1 MIVGIDLGGTKT
13 RVIAEEDG
21 TSLLDVAVP
30 TRSWQS
36 GTLLEDEK
44 NPQRL
49 LSLLD
54 GLAGSRTAA
63 IAIGARDL
71 DNDRQLR
78 EFNTRVS
85 QEHGGPVLAVND
97 VELLAPAAGLE
108 NAIAVIVGTGSKVVG
123 HDAAGA
129 VISAGGHG
137 YLLDDEGSAPWLARA
152 AMGRVLDAHDQGRA
166 PDALA
171 LRFMEHFGVDDVV
184 DAGCAF
190 ATTVGLNSWAR
201 LCPLVFEAADAGSQL
216 AVDVIADAARFLADD
231 VALVHRRGALGTDV
245 LCAGGVVT
253 HQPRL
258 FQALAQDVDDLALG
272 LAVRLL
278 TVPPVLGALALAR
291 KLAQQNHHSDQWRIT

>member
-13 RVIAEEDG
+13 RVIAEEG
-21 TSLLDVAVP
+21 GASLLDVTVP

-36 GTLLEDEK
+36 GLLLEDEK
-44 NPQRL
+44 NPRRL
-49 LSLLD
+49 LSLFD
-54 GLAGSRTAA
+54 GLAGSGMAA

-85 QEHGGPVLAVND
+85 QAHGGPVLAVND

-123 HDAAGA
+123 HGA
-129 VISAGGHG
+129 DGAIVSAGGHG
-137 YLLDDEGSAPWLARA
+137 YLLDDEGSAPWLART
-152 AMGRVLDAHDQGRA
+152 AMSRVLDAHDQGRD

-171 LRFMEHFGVDDVV
+171 LSFMDHFGVDDVV
-184 DAGCAF
+184 DASYAF

-201 LCPLVFEAADAGSQL
+201 LCPLVFEAADAGSEL
-216 AVDVIADAARFLADD
+216 AVTVITDAAHYLADD

-253 HQPRL
+253 NQPRL
-258 FQALAQDVDDLALG
+258 FQALVRDIDDLALG
-272 LAVRLL
+272 LAVHLL
-278 TVPPVLGALALAR
+278 TVPPVMGALALAR
-291 KLAQQNHHSDQWRIT
+291 KLGQQNHHSDQWRIT